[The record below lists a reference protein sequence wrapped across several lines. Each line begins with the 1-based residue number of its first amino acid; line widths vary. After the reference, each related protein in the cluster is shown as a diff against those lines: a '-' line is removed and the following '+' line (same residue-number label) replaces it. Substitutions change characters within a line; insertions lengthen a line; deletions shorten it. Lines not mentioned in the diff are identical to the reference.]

1 MTEKEYIQTRQLSM
15 ILDAGDILSNLQYT
29 DHETII
35 PEKEYKQVMRKL
47 NQWKEKLF
55 EVCVTTPEIKP
66 KK

>member
-29 DHETII
+29 EHDTVI

-47 NQWKEKLF
+47 NHA
-55 EVCVTTPEIKP
+55 
-66 KK
+66 